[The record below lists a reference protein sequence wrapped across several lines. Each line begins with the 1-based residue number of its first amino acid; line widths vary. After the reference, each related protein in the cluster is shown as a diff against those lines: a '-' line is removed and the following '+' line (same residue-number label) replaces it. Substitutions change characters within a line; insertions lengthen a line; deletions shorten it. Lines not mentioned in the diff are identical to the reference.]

1 MTDAYDGLFGM
12 FANLPKLD
20 GAACIGKSE
29 LFDPGTD
36 EVTESIAVATCLNC
50 PALAPC
56 TAWVES
62 LPPAQRPFG
71 VTAAVVRREPARRQ
85 RKTA

>member
-1 MTDAYDGLFGM
+1 MNLTEGLFGM
-12 FANLPKLD
+12 LANLPRLD
-20 GAACIGKSE
+20 GAACVGKAE

-36 EVTESIAVATCLNC
+36 EATETIARAMCLNC

-56 TAWVES
+56 AAWVES
-62 LPPAQRPFG
+62 LPPSQRPFG
-71 VTAAVVRREPARRQ
+71 VTAAVVRHEPARRQ